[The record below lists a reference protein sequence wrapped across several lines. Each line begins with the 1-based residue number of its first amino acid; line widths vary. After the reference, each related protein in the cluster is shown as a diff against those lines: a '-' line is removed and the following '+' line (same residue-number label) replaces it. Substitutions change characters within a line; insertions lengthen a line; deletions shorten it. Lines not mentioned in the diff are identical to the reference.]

1 MPFSSRSQWRALAAK
16 MDAGE
21 LPKSK
26 FDEFA
31 HSTPGGYKGLP
42 ERKKKPSKRLYRR
55 VNEPVN

>member
-1 MPFSSRSQWRALAAK
+1 MPFASRSQWRALAAK

-31 HSTPGGYKGLP
+31 NSTPGGYKGLP
-42 ERKKKPSKRLYRR
+42 ERKKKSKRTYRR
-55 VNEPVN
+55 VGEEEN

>member
-1 MPFSSRSQWRALAAK
+1 MPMQSRSQWRALAAK

-31 HSTPGGYKGLP
+31 HSTPGGYKALP
-42 ERKKKPSKRLYRR
+42 EKKKKSKRKYRR
-55 VNEPVN
+55 VGESDE